1 MGKKNKK
8 NIITSTK
15 QPHGKGRLMRGVVVE
30 RDKYSPS
37 NKKHKPTS
45 KLTSKSKYQ
54 LNSLSTSALKAL
66 RGDSSSASPHPPPS
80 SETSRLI
87 RNSLGNR
94 TYAQPAD
101 RELFSS
107 LSSSYYSKFTSVSST
122 SPSVSSLNSSF
133 LSAFSSIDSSYD
145 DGWCTD
151 APDKEIAESLFHPDI
166 VSAGKSESRAW
177 SKTFV
182 SRTLVGEPGTTYK
195 YLGLRIFSHPWRV
208 DDDTTLEMEGRL
220 RSILSSC
227 PTSSLAPPKE
237 SDWLSSVPFLH
248 HPLHTT
254 FL

>member
-101 RELFSS
+101 REVRCQEKGRRRCNPNHAVTLTIPPPPPLSCSPPSLPPTTPSS
-107 LSSSYYSKFTSVSST
+107 PLY
-122 SPSVSSLNSSF
+122 
-133 LSAFSSIDSSYD
+133 
-145 DGWCTD
+145 
-151 APDKEIAESLFHPDI
+151 
-166 VSAGKSESRAW
+166 
-177 SKTFV
+177 
-182 SRTLVGEPGTTYK
+182 
-195 YLGLRIFSHPWRV
+195 
-208 DDDTTLEMEGRL
+208 
-220 RSILSSC
+220 
-227 PTSSLAPPKE
+227 PP
-237 SDWLSSVPFLH
+237 P
-248 HPLHTT
+248 PPQYPP
-254 FL
+254 